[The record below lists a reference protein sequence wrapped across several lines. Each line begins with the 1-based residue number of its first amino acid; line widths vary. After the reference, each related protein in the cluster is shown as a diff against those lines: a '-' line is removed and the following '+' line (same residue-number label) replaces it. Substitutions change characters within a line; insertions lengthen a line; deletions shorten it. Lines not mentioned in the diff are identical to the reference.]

1 MRVTDPDG
9 SAEWME
15 VEDFS
20 RSGPT
25 DRHFVW
31 DSASGEVRFG
41 PRIRY
46 ADGTVRQH
54 GAIPRDGAEIAVTSD
69 GVSCAYNVQGGL
81 LSLGE
86 GGTLAISQIGREH
99 PELRVLV
106 DGYLARLGGGVLY
119 GLQRRAH
126 VAVSRRFFRHLLAEA
141 ARR

>member
-1 MRVTDPDG
+1 MRAPSPVVPFTEDG
-9 SAEWME
+9 ARMLGRQYWLAVARAGRGIVRCRETE
-15 VEDFS
+15 HRVELTALGV
-20 RSGPT
+20 GPV
-25 DRHFVW
+25 FL
-31 DSASGEVRFG
+31 RFG
-41 PRIRY
+41 
-46 ADGTVRQH
+46 
-54 GAIPRDGAEIAVTSD
+54 GAEIAITSD
-69 GVSCAYNVQGGL
+69 AVSCAYNVQGGL

-119 GLQRRAH
+119 SLQRRAH